1 LQATFRVDAGLLTFE
16 SARRWP
22 PRAAPGH
29 SPEQTVGL
37 HRYRPLK
44 IDAARR
50 ATEIRQRGRDRIGPG
65 LKEGLDM
72 SEHHAPLPLTS
83 KVVAVTL
90 GLGAGS
96 LLLLGVFALILVA
109 QWRAERFGLWLYWSV
124 LLSTSTAGT
133 VMSDFMDRALGL
145 G

>member
-1 LQATFRVDAGLLTFE
+1 
-16 SARRWP
+16 
-22 PRAAPGH
+22 
-29 SPEQTVGL
+29 
-37 HRYRPLK
+37 
-44 IDAARR
+44 
-50 ATEIRQRGRDRIGPG
+50 
-65 LKEGLDM
+65 M